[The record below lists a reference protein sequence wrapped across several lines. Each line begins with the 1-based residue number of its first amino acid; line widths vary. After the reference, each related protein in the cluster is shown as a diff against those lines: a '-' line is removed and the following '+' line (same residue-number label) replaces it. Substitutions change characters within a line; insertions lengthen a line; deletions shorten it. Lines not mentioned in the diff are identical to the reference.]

1 MSTIRPDAPIAPE
14 PAMIDGIFRALADPT
29 RRQVLERLGE
39 RPASVSELA
48 AHHPMA
54 LPSFLAH
61 LKVLEGCGLVHSRKH
76 GRVRTYSLAPDRL
89 RLAEDLSLIH
99 ISHRHDF
106 VGADD
111 GDARQLCGVD
121 LLVPAAEARPRP
133 TAPHRHCLTP
143 RSARDRAPYCGAPIV
158 RH

>member
-1 MSTIRPDAPIAPE
+1 MSAIRPDASIAPE

-89 RLAEDLSLIH
+89 RLAEDWLATQRRLWEGRLDRMDAYLLSLKNKK
-99 ISHRHDF
+99 
-106 VGADD
+106 
-111 GDARQLCGVD
+111 
-121 LLVPAAEARPRP
+121 E
-133 TAPHRHCLTP
+133 TP
-143 RSARDRAPYCGAPIV
+143 E
-158 RH
+158 